1 MSVIVPDVTG
11 LTQAEAT
18 AALAEVGLIL
28 GAVTEAYDET
38 IAVGLVVS
46 QKPAADEE
54 VDDGSAVDVVLSKGQ
69 APVTPTGVLG
79 TVVSGLRQA
88 MAASSTFCTAVSAKN
103 ATEALAYI
111 HAWVMDEST
120 DPPFA
125 FIAPG
130 REYRERI
137 ANAGAYPEAG
147 EVLLALVLPITK
159 TDELDAFYAFDNTR
173 DSIISEIAASA
184 ESSGYVH
191 IRSIELNAEDYGLWG
206 AQEKRARGKSGIQAW
221 HTVTWGF

>member
-88 MAASSTFCTAVSAKN
+88 IAASSTFCAAVSANN

>member
-28 GAVTEAYDET
+28 GAVTAAYDET

-69 APVTPTGVLG
+69 APITPTGVLG
-79 TVVSGLRQA
+79 TVVSGLRKA
-88 MAASSTFCTAVSAKN
+88 VAASSTFCAAVSAKSP
-103 ATEALAYI
+103 TEALAYI

-173 DSIISEIAASA
+173 NSILSEIAASA

>member
-11 LTQAEAT
+11 LTQAEAA

-28 GAVTEAYDET
+28 GAVTAAYDET

-46 QKPAADEE
+46 QEPAADEE
-54 VDDGSAVDVVLSKGQ
+54 VDDGSAVDVVLSKGE

-79 TVVSGLRQA
+79 TVVSGLRKA
-88 MAASSTFCTAVSAKN
+88 VAASSTFRTAVDANSP
-103 ATEALAYI
+103 TEALAYI

-173 DSIISEIAASA
+173 NSILSEIAASA

>member
-1 MSVIVPDVTG
+1 MSVVVPDVTG

-18 AALAEVGLIL
+18 AALVEIGLVL
-28 GAVTEAYDET
+28 GDVTEAYNET

-46 QKPAADEE
+46 QEPDADEE
-54 VDDGSAVDVVLSKGQ
+54 ALEGSAVDLVLSKGQ
-69 APVTPTGVLG
+69 EPVTPSGVLG
-79 TVVSGLRQA
+79 TVVHGLRQA
-88 MAASSTFCTAVSAKN
+88 VAASSTFRTAVDANSP
-103 ATEALAYI
+103 TEALAYI

-130 REYRERI
+130 REYRERV

-159 TDELDAFYAFDNTR
+159 TDDLDAFYAFDNTR
-173 DSIISEIAASA
+173 NSILSEIAASA
-184 ESSGYVH
+184 ESGGYVH

-221 HTVTWGF
+221 HTITWGF